1 MPIPKAARRAGPKQP
16 SPYFSIV
23 FFFLLIPFVAG
34 GCGAPGEPLPPSP
47 PIPTAIGDL
56 TAQQA
61 GDAVLLT
68 FTMPK
73 KSVRGESLKEVPTL
87 EVLRGNLKADGT
99 PDAKSFRV
107 VDTVPGSLIGNYLQQ
122 GKVEFHDPVS
132 AEEIKEHAG
141 EAVVYRV
148 RTRVSDKKTSADSKE
163 ASLRLYAV
171 SARIASLDLR
181 VTEGGIQLK
190 WTAPDKTSGGEP
202 VGQIQEFHVYRGEL
216 DGASAAAASKDLMQ
230 AVWKSR
236 PLQLAATTTPEF
248 VDTGFD
254 YGKTYA
260 YLVRSVVLADGAP
273 HESGDSPA
281 AVVTPRDTFPPAA
294 PQGVVAAVIPGS
306 VAGSLVV
313 DLSWS
318 INVET
323 DLAGYRLYRSEQEST
338 RGQLL
343 SPDLLPTPA
352 YRDNSVSSG
361 KRYWY
366 MVTAVDR
373 AGNESAPS
381 AAVAVDVAQPSP

>member
-1 MPIPKAARRAGPKQP
+1 MPISKVARRAAPRQP
-16 SPYFSIV
+16 SPYFLI
-23 FFFLLIPFVAG
+23 LLLVVLFVAS

-47 PIPTAIGDL
+47 PIPLAISDL

-61 GDAVLLT
+61 GDAALLT

-73 KSVRGESLKEVPTL
+73 KSVRGENLKEVPTL
-87 EVLRGNLKADGT
+87 EVLRGSLKADGT

-107 VDTVPGSLIGNYLQQ
+107 VDTVPGSLIGNYVQQ
-122 GKVEFHDPVS
+122 GKVEFRDPVS
-132 AEEIKEHAG
+132 ADEIKGHAG
-141 EAVVYRV
+141 ETVVYRV
-148 RTRVSDKKTSADSKE
+148 RTRVSDKKTSGDSKE
-163 ASLRLYAV
+163 VSLRLYAV
-171 SARIASLDLR
+171 PARIESLDVR

-190 WTAPDKTSGGEP
+190 WGAPDKTSGGEP
-202 VGQIQEFHVYRGEL
+202 LGQIQEFHVYRGEL
-216 DGASAAAASKDLMQ
+216 DAASAAAAAKDLAQ
-230 AVWKSR
+230 AAWKSR
-236 PLQLAATTTPEF
+236 PLQLAATTAPEF
-248 VDTGFD
+248 LDTGFD

-260 YLVRSVVLADGAP
+260 YLVRSVVLADGAL

-281 AVVTPRDTFPPAA
+281 ALVTPRDTFPPAA